1 MSTVWPVCTVYIVL
15 YSIFVFTVWF
25 LSLRLSVVR
34 SQGQDSWRSQSN
46 SRLQGAKR
54 QRPLNCRT
62 GQEDW
67 AGKTL
72 RVCAFVIQP
81 RRVFC
86 VINLGQISLTSGGN
100 TSKKRPLPFVSHC
113 TQLEV
118 KLAERERQV
127 LERELLVDQVTQL
140 SKPLSEQA
148 ENCRQDRLTLA
159 KKVEMPSH
167 GDGDGAQLTYEKE
180 HALRLTCEGFPRRRA
195 HSWVSPKHVCWRSM
209 CGPCEE
215 HAGWASRSS
224 PSITV
229 SSSAPCLRLPL
240 PLSLTVCISLSLTHQ
255 L

>member
-86 VINLGQISLTSGGN
+86 VINLGQISLMSGGN
-100 TSKKRPLPFVSHC
+100 TSKQGLYHLCLTARSSRWNWPRESGRCWRENSSWTRWPGSRSHS
-113 TQLEV
+113 
-118 KLAERERQV
+118 A
-127 LERELLVDQVTQL
+127 
-140 SKPLSEQA
+140 S
-148 ENCRQDRLTLA
+148 
-159 KKVEMPSH
+159 
-167 GDGDGAQLTYEKE
+167 
-180 HALRLTCEGFPRRRA
+180 RRRTA
-195 HSWVSPKHVCWRSM
+195 DRTD
-209 CGPCEE
+209 
-215 HAGWASRSS
+215 SRWQ
-224 PSITV
+224 
-229 SSSAPCLRLPL
+229 RR
-240 PLSLTVCISLSLTHQ
+240 
-255 L
+255 